1 MSLLFNFRPL
11 VINPQLAERIGLN
24 EAIVLQQLKYW
35 LNETESGV
43 DYEGRRW
50 VYNTIDQ
57 WQKQFPF
64 WSPETVKRAL
74 TSLQK
79 QGLVSAEKL
88 AKAKHDHTNHYAIN
102 YQSVALFDQ
111 VNMTRSEEVNL
122 TQSDGSERPLLH
134 TEITTKTTT
143 QTSSSKSA
151 NQLDGFERFY
161 KLYPRKQKRPAAERA
176 WKKLDLSSELQ
187 ELLIEAL
194 AEHCK
199 QVDWIK
205 EGGQYIPLPASWL
218 NDRRWED
225 VLKSGT
231 TAKASAYNNLP
242 HHTPDMY
249 QEAPNGPAF

>member
-43 DYEGRRW
+43 DHEGRRW
-50 VYNTIDQ
+50 VYNTIEQ
-57 WQKQFPF
+57 WQRQFPF

-102 YQSVALFDQ
+102 YQSAALFDQ

-122 TQSDGSERPLLH
+122 PSSEGSDCPLLL
-134 TEITTKTTT
+134 TEITTKTTSEIST
-143 QTSSSKSA
+143 VAAVDT
-151 NQLDGFERFY
+151 FEVFW
-161 KLYPRKQKRPAAERA
+161 KLYPRKTKRKDAAKA
-176 WKKLDLSSELQ
+176 WEKLAPDAALMTTIMTALGNHCVSQ
-187 ELLIEAL
+187 EWAKEA
-194 AEHCK
+194 
-199 QVDWIK
+199 
-205 EGGQYIPLPASWL
+205 GQFIPHPSTWL
-218 NDRRWED
+218 NGERWHD
-225 VLKSGT
+225 VLKPAGKQSSNFRDLPT
-231 TAKASAYNNLP
+231 HTA
-242 HHTPDMY
+242 DMY
-249 QEAPNGPAF
+249 QEAAHGKPQF